1 MRGNSVAWTLP
12 DDCVLGILGNK
23 PEPGGQSQF
32 REGEPRLASHSSQVT
47 IEARHHRS
55 AEGHSDHFKKGLV
68 AEWGV
73 EAAAVLQQAMLFD
86 TLDIWDSES
95 VLAPGGRRVLV
106 YAPSDAGPWFDALLP
121 ASFAL
126 QPQVGSGPGQCLH
139 AFFSGELEEG
149 ASRVV
154 VIGSDAPT
162 IDPTIV
168 VSAFLCLEGRDLVLG
183 PATDGGIYL
192 IGARGSVPPIFD
204 GVDWN
209 RTNVLSQSVDRLRDT
224 GLSLSLLPPW
234 YRINQ
239 ANDVQMLAGHIR
251 ALRRAG
257 LDPGIPRVER
267 LIERE
272 WLARLA

>member
-1 MRGNSVAWTLP
+1 MAWTLP
-12 DDCVLGILGNK
+12 DDCVLGILGER
-23 PEPGGQSQF
+23 PEPGVLPQLA
-32 REGEPRLASHSSQVT
+32 EGEHRSESLSSRTT
-47 IEARHHRS
+47 IEARPRRS
-55 AEGHSDHFKKGLV
+55 AEGHKDHLKNGLV
-68 AEWGV
+68 IEWGV

-95 VLAPGGRRVLV
+95 VLAPGGRRVLL
-106 YAPSDAGPWFDALLP
+106 YAPGDAGPWFDALLP

-126 QPQVGSGPGQCLH
+126 QPQVGGDPGECLH

-154 VIGSDAPT
+154 LIGSDSPT

-168 VSAFLCLEGRDLVLG
+168 VSAFLCLEGRDVVLG
-183 PATDGGIYL
+183 PATDGGVYL
-192 IGARGSVPPIFD
+192 VGARGSVPPIFD
-204 GVDWN
+204 GIDWN
-209 RTNVLSQSVDRLRDT
+209 RPNALSQSVDRLRDT

-239 ANDVQMLAGHIR
+239 PNDVRMLAGHIR

>member
-1 MRGNSVAWTLP
+1 MAWSLP
-12 DDCVLGILGNK
+12 NDCVLGILGSK
-23 PEPGGQSQF
+23 PEPGNLPHF
-32 REGEPRLASHSSQVT
+32 REGEPRLESVSSRAA
-47 IEARHHRS
+47 IEARPRRS
-55 AEGHSDHFKKGLV
+55 IESDGAHLKNGLV

-86 TLDIWDSES
+86 TLDTWDSES
-95 VLAPGGRRVLV
+95 VLASGGRRVLV
-106 YAPSDAGPWFDALLP
+106 YAPSDAGHWFDALLP

-126 QPQVGSGPGQCLH
+126 QPQVGGDPGQCLQ
-139 AFFSGELEEG
+139 AFMSGELEEG

-154 VIGSDAPT
+154 VIGSDSPT
-162 IDPTIV
+162 IDPTFV

-183 PATDGGIYL
+183 PATDGGTYL
-192 IGARGSVPPIFD
+192 VGARGSVPPIFD
-204 GVDWN
+204 GIDWN
-209 RTNVLSQSVDRLRDT
+209 RPNVLSQLVDRLRDT

-239 ANDVQMLAGHIR
+239 PNDVRMLAGHIR

-267 LIERE
+267 LIDRE
-272 WLARLA
+272 WLARLG